1 MFNPVI
7 FSGSMRFLKTS
18 SDSCRL
24 FVTTVFGLSHSA
36 GFRFNTRINIYCR
49 AERLCFDPT
58 HAVLDHMITPSCKLL
73 LCVFVGKLEQCYTVY
88 IYAHVLLREFFLRVK
103 ESVDFSPIDK
113 LCFADNR
120 FSVS

>member
-7 FSGSMRFLKTS
+7 FSGSMHFLKTS

-36 GFRFNTRINIYCR
+36 GFRFNTRINIYCS
-49 AERLCFDPT
+49 AERLRFDPT
-58 HAVLDHMITPSCKLL
+58 HAVLDHMITPSCKL

-88 IYAHVLLREFFLRVK
+88 IYAHVLLREFFLRG
-103 ESVDFSPIDK
+103 EGISGLFPY
-113 LCFADNR
+113 R
-120 FSVS
+120 